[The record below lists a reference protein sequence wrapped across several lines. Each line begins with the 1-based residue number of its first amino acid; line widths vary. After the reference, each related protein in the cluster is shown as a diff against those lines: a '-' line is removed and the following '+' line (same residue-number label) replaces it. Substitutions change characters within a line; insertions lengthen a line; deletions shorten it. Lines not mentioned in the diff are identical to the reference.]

1 MLKAYQVWTN
11 ILQISR
17 YILLIQSFALR
28 KATGNFVSFSRRLM
42 HYLVLLDSK
51 IAKKLDYLD
60 YRFILKKAK
69 LFFIDGL

>member
-17 YILLIQSFALR
+17 YILSIQSFALR
-28 KATGNFVSFSRRLM
+28 KATGNFVSISGRLM

>member
-1 MLKAYQVWTN
+1 
-11 ILQISR
+11 
-17 YILLIQSFALR
+17 
-28 KATGNFVSFSRRLM
+28 M
-42 HYLVLLDSK
+42 HYLVLLNSK